1 MDLNRISFHYW
12 AGKPSVSSGLHG
24 DNSFGHMLELNFL
37 YFKIFLKLSSLF

>member
-1 MDLNRISFHYW
+1 MDFNHISFDDG
-12 AGKPSVSSGLHG
+12 GKPPGLHG